1 MPLIRSSQRSALLV
15 ASILGAAPLA
25 AQAPSID
32 PTAAL
37 LQELIR
43 ANTSNPPGNER
54 RVAEALLPH
63 FRALGIDAK
72 IIPTPD
78 STKGVFIARLKGDG
92 SKRPVLIAAHED
104 VVGVEREKWSVDPF
118 AGVEKDGHIYGR
130 GAVDFKGGMAVF
142 ARAVMML
149 AEQKI
154 PLARDV
160 IFLAEADE
168 EGGGGYSTSWLAREH
183 WDEIDA
189 EFALNEGGWIMKA
202 PDGHVRYVSISTA
215 DKLSLPL
222 KITARGTSTHA
233 SMPRPDNAIFGLSRA
248 MAKISN
254 YETPIAITPEQ
265 RQFFLTLAKTSKPPM
280 STYYRD
286 LVGEDAAKANAADKI
301 ISKDPLMHSLMR
313 NTVAP
318 TIING
323 GFRLNV
329 IPGSVEATINLRMI
343 PGSDPAQLV
352 ATLKKVVADTGIQ
365 FALNAPTYARNAPS
379 PTSTDLYRAL
389 EKSAKAV
396 FPGVEVTPYL
406 FQAGTDAG
414 AWRSKGVP
422 VYGIYPYPI
431 DDDELSR
438 MHGNDEK
445 VSIASLKQGTE
456 MIYRTLVEVA
466 GKK

>member
-1 MPLIRSSQRSALLV
+1 
-15 ASILGAAPLA
+15 
-25 AQAPSID
+25 
-32 PTAAL
+32 
-37 LQELIR
+37 
-43 ANTSNPPGNER
+43 
-54 RVAEALLPH
+54 
-63 FRALGIDAK
+63 
-72 IIPTPD
+72 
-78 STKGVFIARLKGDG
+78 
-92 SKRPVLIAAHED
+92 VLIAAHED

-168 EGGGGYSTSWLAREH
+168 EGGGGYSTAWLAREH

-202 PDGHVRYVSISTA
+202 PDGHVRYVSVSTA

-222 KITARGTSTHA
+222 KVTAHGTSTHS
-233 SMPRPDNAIFGLSRA
+233 SMPRPDNAIFALSRA
-248 MAKISN
+248 MAKISE
-254 YETPIAITPEQ
+254 YETPITLTPEQ

-286 LVGEDAAKANAADKI
+286 LVGNDPAKAKAADAVV
-301 ISKDPLMHSLMR
+301 SKDPLMHSLVR
-313 NTVAP
+313 NTIAP

-323 GFRLNV
+323 GFRMNV
-329 IPGSVEATINLRMI
+329 IPGSAEATINLRMI
-343 PGSDPAQLV
+343 PGSDPAQLIE
-352 ATLKKVVADTGIQ
+352 TLKKVVADTGIQ
-365 FALNAPTYARNAPS
+365 FTLSTATYPRNAPS
-379 PTSTDLYRAL
+379 PTTTDLYRAL

-456 MIYRTLVEVA
+456 MIYKTLVEVA
-466 GKK
+466 GRKPTSP